1 MIILKEGDEN
11 LLYFF
16 AGEIFLLDYVDEKV
30 NKLNFTEFIRF
41 IDTIPDEAVEW
52 KKQMILRGAELV
64 GMLKEVA

>member
-16 AGEIFLLDYVDEKV
+16 AGEIFLLDYLDEKV

-64 GMLKEVA
+64 GMLKGVA